1 MANKDQVKQA
11 FDDLWKKYGN
21 TLTLLSDSLDKIEQ
35 QEKRIAQLESDLNVE
50 PDFDID
56 LSIPES
62 ILQLEKSV
70 LNRDEQN

>member
-21 TLTLLSDSLDKIEQ
+21 TLSLLSDSLDKIEQ
-35 QEKRIAQLESDLNVE
+35 QEKRIAQLESDLSVE